1 MLLVRET
8 FFESIRAKAQ
18 ALKNKRGGEM
28 SGRTM
33 AEDEV
38 EKVDEVGVVPEES
51 FGKTPL

>member
-1 MLLVRET
+1 
-8 FFESIRAKAQ
+8 
-18 ALKNKRGGEM
+18 
-28 SGRTM
+28 M